1 MEQDRG
7 TAPFWLDIERPGFG
21 TLEQPIRADV
31 AIIGAGIVGLKLAR
45 VLARHGA
52 RVAILEGAR
61 VGEGASG
68 RNQGTIN
75 RGPSPGYGA
84 LVRRHGRGTARRLWQ
99 LGDENHRLIRGQ
111 IAEYA
116 IACDYQR
123 DGMISLVRSDLP
135 EWQAHAAACRA
146 EYELLREDGFAV
158 SWLDD
163 QAVGQITA
171 APAGTYACGMIDH
184 SDGQFHSGRYVI
196 GLAQGIARIPGV
208 ALFEGVRVRAV
219 RRSAG
224 VTRLDTD
231 RHPVDAPLVV
241 LGTNALVPQ
250 VVPGLERSMRAER
263 GQVIVTAPLA
273 TRPCRGSFGTSL
285 AWWREIDDGGG
296 RWRLLFG
303 GGRERDEPDSLFPQ
317 FDAQGGPHQA
327 LERDGFAASA
337 AHQRR
342 LDLQLATLFPE
353 LAGVPITHRWGG
365 LQSFTADGL
374 PLVGCLDADRQIYG
388 VVALCGRG
396 NCHSDVAAE
405 HLGARLCGVDG
416 PAYADLFDDL
426 CAPDRASARWPAWRS
441 AYSQAPVGDDGRA
454 RP

>member
-1 MEQDRG
+1 MQPG
-7 TAPFWLDIERPGFG
+7 TWYEATAG
-21 TLEQPIRADV
+21 TPPATDPPEAVAGAEVDV
-31 AIIGAGIVGLKLAR
+31 AIIGAGLVGLWLAG

-75 RGPSPGYGA
+75 RGPSPGYGE
-84 LVRRHGRGTARRLWQ
+84 LTRRHGRATARRLWQ
-99 LGDENHRLIRGQ
+99 LGGENHHLIREQ
-111 IAEYA
+111 LAEYA

-123 DGMISLVRSDLP
+123 DGMVSLVRQDLAG
-135 EWQAHAAACRA
+135 WQARAAACRA

-158 SWLDD
+158 SWLDERVVCD
-163 QAVGQITA
+163 ITA
-171 APAGTYACGMIDH
+171 APAGTYVCGMIDH

-196 GLAQGIARIPGV
+196 GLAQGIARTPGV

-219 RRSAG
+219 RRTGS

-231 RHPVDAPLVV
+231 RHAVDAPTVV
-241 LGTNALVPQ
+241 LGTNALAPQ
-250 VVPGLERSMRAER
+250 LVPGLERAMRAER
-263 GQVIVTAPLA
+263 GQVIVTAPLDA
-273 TRPCRGSFGTSL
+273 RPCRGSFGTSL
-285 AWWREIDDGGG
+285 AWWREIDAGGG

-317 FDAQGGPHQA
+317 FDARGEAHAA
-327 LERDGFAASA
+327 LERDGFAASS
-337 AHQRR
+337 AHQQR
-342 LDLQLATLFPE
+342 LDVQLARLFPA

-374 PLVGCLDADRQIYG
+374 PLVGCLDAERQIHG

-405 HLGARLCGVDG
+405 HLGARLCGVQG
-416 PAYADLFDDL
+416 PAYADLFDEL
-426 CAPDRASARWPAWRS
+426 CAVDRASARWPAWRS
-441 AYSQAPVGDDGRA
+441 TYSQAPVGADGRA
-454 RP
+454 SP